1 MSEFPLSK
9 ARVDFPL
16 LTNRVRGKNLVYL
29 DSAASGLKPWP
40 VIERVGHFLTY
51 QTSNVHRGAHF
62 LSDQATVAYE
72 QARQKVA
79 EFIHAPS
86 PSSVIFT
93 RGTTESINLVA
104 QAWGRANLKKGDVIL
119 LTEMEHHSNIVPWQM
134 IAKEIGAEV
143 RALPVKPNGDL
154 DLSRADD
161 FFTPNLKM
169 VAVTHASNTLGT
181 INDVALLAQKAHAVG
196 ALILVDGAQM
206 IANHPVD
213 VQKLDV
219 DFYAF
224 SGHKIFGPYGIGVLY
239 GKKDVLDA
247 MGPYQGGGSMI
258 SEVAFAGTTYHDVP
272 FRFEAGTP
280 NIEGAVGLA
289 TALEYVQKL
298 GWPAIEAHEKA
309 LLDLATQKLSEI
321 PEVELVGTS
330 ANKVAIL
337 SFNLK
342 GAHPSDVGQI
352 MDQENVA
359 VRAGH
364 HCTQPLMKVLGITG
378 TVRASFSVFNSA
390 ADVEQLVKAVIKAKE
405 MLL

>member
-1 MSEFPLSK
+1 MTEFPLSK

-62 LSDQATVAYE
+62 LSDQATTAYE

-79 EFIHAPS
+79 DFIHAQTAAQI
-86 PSSVIFT
+86 IFT
-93 RGTTESINLVA
+93 RGTTESVNLVA
-104 QAWGRANLKKGDVIL
+104 QAWGRQNLKKGDVVL

-134 IAKEIGAEV
+134 IAKEVGAEI
-143 RALPVKPNGDL
+143 RALPVTPAGEL
-154 DLSRADD
+154 DLARADD
-161 FFTPNLKM
+161 FFNKNVKM

-181 INDVALLAQKAHAVG
+181 INDIALIAKKAHAVG
-196 ALILVDGAQM
+196 ALIFVDGAQM
-206 IANHPVD
+206 IANHAVD
-213 VQKLDV
+213 VQALDV

-224 SGHKIFGPYGIGVLY
+224 SGHKLFGPYGIGVLY
-239 GKKDVLDA
+239 GKKALLES

-258 SEVAFAGTTYHDVP
+258 SEVAFTGTTYHDIP
-272 FRFEAGTP
+272 FRLEAGTP

-289 TALEYVQKL
+289 AAIEYVEKL
-298 GWPAIEAHEKA
+298 GWPAIEAHESA
-309 LLDLATQKLSEI
+309 LLALATQKLSEI
-321 PEVELVGTS
+321 PEVQIVGT
-330 ANKVAIL
+330 AAHKVAIL
-337 SFNLK
+337 SFNIK

-352 MDQENVA
+352 LDQENVA

-378 TVRASFSVFNSA
+378 TVRASFSVFNSP
-390 ADVEQLVKAVIKAKE
+390 ADIEQLVKGVIKAKE

>member
-1 MSEFPLSK
+1 MTEFPLSK

-62 LSDQATVAYE
+62 LSDQATTAYE

-79 EFIHAPS
+79 DFIHAETAAQI
-86 PSSVIFT
+86 VFT
-93 RGTTESINLVA
+93 RGTTESVNLVA
-104 QAWGRANLKKGDVIL
+104 QAWGRQNLKKGDVIL
-119 LTEMEHHSNIVPWQM
+119 LTEMEHHSNIVPWQL
-134 IAKEIGAEV
+134 IAKDVGAEI
-143 RALPVKPNGDL
+143 RALPVTPAGEL
-154 DLSRADD
+154 DLARADD
-161 FFTPNLKM
+161 FFNKNVKM

-181 INDVALLAQKAHAVG
+181 INDISLLAKKAHEVG
-196 ALILVDGAQM
+196 ALIFVDGAQM
-206 IANHPVD
+206 IANHAVD
-213 VQKLDV
+213 VQSLDV

-224 SGHKIFGPYGIGVLY
+224 SGHKLFGPYGIGVLY
-239 GKKDVLDA
+239 GKKALLDS

-258 SEVAFAGTTYHDVP
+258 SEVAFTGTTYHDVP

-289 TALEYVQKL
+289 AAIDYVEKL
-298 GWPAIEAHEKA
+298 GWPAIEAHESA
-309 LLDLATQKLSEI
+309 LLTLATQKLSEI
-321 PEVELVGTS
+321 PEVQIVGT
-330 ANKVAIL
+330 AAKKVAIL
-337 SFNLK
+337 SFNIK

-352 MDQENVA
+352 LDQENVA

-364 HCTQPLMKVLGITG
+364 HCTQPLMKVLGISG
-378 TVRASFSVFNSA
+378 TVRASFSVFNSP
-390 ADVEQLVKAVIKAKE
+390 ADIDQLVKGVIKAKE